1 MIEIHCPNCGRRN
14 ASEFHYVGERHVRPD
29 PNAVDPATWR
39 SYLYLR
45 DNPAGWVDET
55 WLHRSGCRRYL
66 AAERHTVTNEIR
78 AVWEIAGSGSAARA
92 AGNTT

>member
-1 MIEIHCPNCGRRN
+1 M
-14 ASEFHYVGERHVRPD
+14 RPD

-92 AGNTT
+92 AGDTT